1 MKVLIVSTR
10 YLGDCLIAAG
20 LAAPI
25 KTYLP
30 EAEVHM
36 LTFESNRSILEG
48 VQGIDHVIG
57 VKQHPKK
64 GEQLKELMSLRNHY
78 DWAIIT
84 MQSTR
89 ACLYGYFAGKKQS
102 MPKPDGGSH
111 GLWKRWLMSN
121 FVEVDHALP
130 MIDQMASLLEPLIG
144 KRPAPQEVPPACPSN
159 PNLPQSLLDWLN
171 DSKFVVFHTQS
182 RYRDKSWSDKGWR
195 ELTLRAIDK
204 GYKVCFTG
212 GPGQQEAQRIAEIVK
227 GFDERYV
234 RSFAGLLSFG
244 QTGSLIEKASCYV
257 GVDTGTTHVAA
268 ATGTPCVTLF
278 GPTDPIAWGPSPKEG
293 RGVWRRDE
301 SLRQM
306 GNVIMVRNANYLDC
320 HQCDR
325 HRCPLNDPQELGHCL
340 QTLETGKVV
349 ESFES
354 ILQKAS

>member
-111 GLWKRWLMSN
+111 DLLVWAGAPCLPP
-121 FVEVDHALP
+121 VPGALC
-130 MIDQMASLLEPLIG
+130 
-144 KRPAPQEVPPACPSN
+144 CP
-159 PNLPQSLLDWLN
+159 
-171 DSKFVVFHTQS
+171 VC
-182 RYRDKSWSDKGWR
+182 R
-195 ELTLRAIDK
+195 RAA
-204 GYKVCFTG
+204 G
-212 GPGQQEAQRIAEIVK
+212 GG
-227 GFDERYV
+227 
-234 RSFAGLLSFG
+234 
-244 QTGSLIEKASCYV
+244 
-257 GVDTGTTHVAA
+257 
-268 ATGTPCVTLF
+268 
-278 GPTDPIAWGPSPKEG
+278 
-293 RGVWRRDE
+293 
-301 SLRQM
+301 
-306 GNVIMVRNANYLDC
+306 
-320 HQCDR
+320 
-325 HRCPLNDPQELGHCL
+325 
-340 QTLETGKVV
+340 
-349 ESFES
+349 
-354 ILQKAS
+354 